1 MKVKKQIEMI
11 LRQNQGWVNGG
22 EIERLAL
29 GGGHKASTFSRTA
42 RTMAE
47 NGEIERQ
54 IVNKS
59 VRYKWIK
66 KFDIDDYNII

>member
-1 MKVKKQIEMI
+1 MKTKKQIEMI
-11 LRQNQGWVNGG
+11 LRQSSGWVQGG

-29 GGGHKASTFSRTA
+29 TGGHKASTFSRTA

-47 NGEIERQ
+47 NGEIDRK

-66 KFDIDDYNII
+66 KFDINDYNII